1 LRGATVAIQGFG
13 NAGATAARLF
23 TEKKARVIAISD
35 SRGGVFNSRGI
46 DPLKA
51 ARYKDRAGTVVG
63 MPGTSRISN
72 DDVLTMKCDILV
84 PAALESVITL
94 ANAEQI
100 KARIVAEAA
109 NGPTTPHA
117 DEVLAR
123 KGITLLPDIL
133 ANAGGVTASYF
144 EWVQNMQSLLWT
156 EADVNAKL
164 EVVMKRAFT
173 EVYEAS
179 RKNRTHMRTGAYILA
194 VGRVADA
201 TLVRGLF
208 P

>member
-1 LRGATVAIQGFG
+1 
-13 NAGATAARLF
+13 
-23 TEKKARVIAISD
+23 
-35 SRGGVFNSRGI
+35 
-46 DPLKA
+46 
-51 ARYKDRAGTVVG
+51 

-144 EWVQNMQSLLWT
+144 EWVQNMQSLFWT
-156 EADVNAKL
+156 EAEVNAKL
-164 EVVMKRAFT
+164 EVGNQARLSTKSTKPRARIGPTCAPALTFWRSAGWPT
-173 EVYEAS
+173 PPWFADFS
-179 RKNRTHMRTGAYILA
+179 PKLLPA
-194 VGRVADA
+194 VG
-201 TLVRGLF
+201 
-208 P
+208 

>member
-1 LRGATVAIQGFG
+1 
-13 NAGATAARLF
+13 
-23 TEKKARVIAISD
+23 
-35 SRGGVFNSRGI
+35 
-46 DPLKA
+46 
-51 ARYKDRAGTVVG
+51 

-72 DDVLTMKCDILV
+72 DEVLTMKCDILV
-84 PAALESVITL
+84 PAAMESVITL
-94 ANAEQI
+94 ANVEQV

-144 EWVQNMQSLLWT
+144 EWVQNMQSLLWS
-156 EADVNAKL
+156 EEEVNAKL

-179 RKNRTHMRTGAYILA
+179 RNNRTHMRTGAYILA